1 MKLKRILMF
10 GIILVLIAATL
21 LTTVLL
27 TYSPLRYRA
36 KMYSYCNEWI
46 DPTFL
51 ENNMIKSTR
60 FNNPNYNE
68 DEGQSPENPKYFGA
82 PDDAPSVRTFIITE
96 KEAFDEIFTNSPIT
110 VNFDKEMIVLYMFG
124 CVYPSGQNY
133 TLKKIEVEGDTAT
146 VYFKLDKK
154 PWDNRKNAVEL
165 WHRCMVVKMKKLDI
179 STVTVT
185 KVR

>member
-1 MKLKRILMF
+1 MKLKRILVF

-46 DPTFL
+46 DPAFL
-51 ENNMIKSTR
+51 ESNKLRATYD
-60 FNNPNYNE
+60 NPNYDENE
-68 DEGQSPENPKYFGA
+68 GPTPENPVYFQ
-82 PDDAPSVRTFIITE
+82 DLTLPSNRTFLITDE
-96 KEAFDEIFTNSPIT
+96 ETFEEIFTANPIE
-110 VNFDKEMIVLYMFG
+110 VNFNEEMIVLYMFIDG
-124 CVYPSGQNY
+124 VPSTRNY
-133 TLKKIEVEGDTAT
+133 SIKKIEVEGDMAT
-146 VYFKLDKK
+146 VYFKSDKK
-154 PWDNRKNAVEL
+154 PWDDRKDAVRP

>member
-1 MKLKRILMF
+1 MKMKKILIF

-46 DPTFL
+46 DPAFLEKNRLSVPYENPDYNENEEESAENPMYVGDSTLPPNRTFL
-51 ENNMIKSTR
+51 IT
-60 FNNPNYNE
+60 NE
-68 DEGQSPENPKYFGA
+68 ESF
-82 PDDAPSVRTFIITE
+82 R
-96 KEAFDEIFTNSPIT
+96 EIFTASPIEI
-110 VNFDKEMIVLYMFG
+110 NFEKEMIVLYMFG
-124 CVYPSGQNY
+124 SNY
-133 TLKKIEVEGDTAT
+133 TTSKNYKIAEIEVEGGSANI
-146 VYFKLDKK
+146 YYKLDQK
-154 PWDNRKNAVEL
+154 PWGKRRKDAVQI